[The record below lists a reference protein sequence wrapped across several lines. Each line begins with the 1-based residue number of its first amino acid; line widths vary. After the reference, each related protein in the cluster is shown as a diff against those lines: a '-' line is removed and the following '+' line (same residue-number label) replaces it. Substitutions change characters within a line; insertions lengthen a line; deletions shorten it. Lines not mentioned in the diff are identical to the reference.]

1 MTERL
6 STCTRTHTHTH
17 THTHTRY
24 ENKQLLKRPFIL
36 MLFGK
41 SEKMFSN
48 ICYIQLLL
56 PTLSVQATTGNFQSE
71 SVLIADPEKRVLC
84 EAQPSPSHPEKQ
96 GLESPPM
103 QTRKR
108 THGEAEGCL
117 SRSCLAT
124 KTPERASWFPPA
136 SHGTQ
141 PASPTPTLHQKL
153 KGKSGECYSPGS
165 LFPSVLLPSHLRKLD
180 NRQSLPAMW
189 NSAPDFQRTRGTGPG
204 LLTSTS
210 NTSMESSSSCTRS
223 CVLIVGRAAPV
234 GGPNPGSKV
243 LTPTGV
249 AVPRRAPGVCRT
261 LYVPSSS
268 PIPQQLRGR
277 SVLKQTK
284 KNPIIFSLSILKQ
297 HKKITG

>member
-1 MTERL
+1 MRGSALTQPLR
-6 STCTRTHTHTH
+6 
-17 THTHTRY
+17 
-24 ENKQLLKRPFIL
+24 
-36 MLFGK
+36 
-41 SEKMFSN
+41 
-48 ICYIQLLL
+48 
-56 PTLSVQATTGNFQSE
+56 
-71 SVLIADPEKRVLC
+71 
-84 EAQPSPSHPEKQ
+84 EAGP
-96 GLESPPM
+96 GVAPM

-108 THGEAEGCL
+108 THGEADGRL

-136 SHGTQ
+136 PHGTQ

-153 KGKSGECYSPGS
+153 KGKSGECHSPGS
-165 LFPSVLLPSHLRKLD
+165 LFPNVLLPSHLRKLD

-210 NTSMESSSSCTRS
+210 NTSTESSSSCTRS
-223 CVLIVGRAAPV
+223 CVLIVGRAAPA
-234 GGPNPGSKV
+234 GGPNPGSRV

-284 KNPIIFSLSILKQ
+284 KPQLSSVISILKQ
-297 HKKITG
+297 HKKITV

>member
-1 MTERL
+1 M
-6 STCTRTHTHTH
+6 
-17 THTHTRY
+17 
-24 ENKQLLKRPFIL
+24 
-36 MLFGK
+36 
-41 SEKMFSN
+41 
-48 ICYIQLLL
+48 
-56 PTLSVQATTGNFQSE
+56 
-71 SVLIADPEKRVLC
+71 C
-84 EAQPSPSHPEKQ
+84 EAQPSASHPKKQ

-117 SRSCLAT
+117 SRSRLAT

-136 SHGTQ
+136 LHGTQ

-153 KGKSGECYSPGS
+153 KGKSGECHSPGS
-165 LFPSVLLPSHLRKLD
+165 LFPSVLLSSHLRQLD

-189 NSAPDFQRTRGTGPG
+189 NSAPDFRQTRGTGPG

-223 CVLIVGRAAPV
+223 CVLTAGRASPAR
-234 GGPNPGSKV
+234 GPNPGSRV

-249 AVPRRAPGVCRT
+249 VVPRRAPGVCRT

-284 KNPIIFSLSILKQ
+284 KTQLSSVISILKQ
-297 HKKITG
+297 PKKITG